1 MLKKI
6 NSELAKLENCKNK
19 AIEMKNKYE
28 TQIEVYDAKIKKL
41 NTVKKKYE
49 QLESDIGT
57 ILDE

>member
-6 NSELAKLENCKNK
+6 NAELAKLENSKNK

-28 TQIEVYDAKIKKL
+28 AQIEVYDAKIKKL
-41 NTVKKKYE
+41 HTVKKKYE

>member
-41 NTVKKKYE
+41 NSIKKKYE

-57 ILDE
+57 ILD